1 MDIPQN
7 MKTKYKWLLI
17 GLILCI
23 GFRIALPFIMKDQI
37 NKNLDNIEGYNGA
50 VADVDL
56 QLYRGGFQIK
66 NLKIFEEASEKPEVP
81 LVDLAYLDFS
91 IEWRALFKGSFVGEV
106 YLDTLLVNFTKRKS
120 EATTKTDTT
129 DARIELIKE
138 IQSFNPIQI
147 NILEVKNSQLVY
159 LDPTSD
165 PVVDLE
171 LREFYVRAENLGNVE
186 NDDDMLPASLVFKS
200 TTRDSGSIHLDA
212 QMNYLMDPP
221 DFDFNLEIEKID
233 IPRFNEFFEAYA
245 NLDFESGYFNFYSE
259 GKARNGE
266 VEGYAKPL
274 IERIEVAQ
282 ADSSEGLVKKIYRGA
297 VEVGTDLFK
306 NQKENQ
312 IGTKVPISG
321 SFNNSEVDI
330 LQSIWNFLKN
340 AFFEAYKQEIE
351 RSISFGSETDKKK

>member
-1 MDIPQN
+1 
-7 MKTKYKWLLI
+7 MKTKYKWLLT
-17 GLILCI
+17 GLVLLI
-23 GFRIALPFIMKDQI
+23 GFRIALPFIMKGQI

-56 QLYRGGFQIK
+56 QLYRGGFQIE

-81 LVDLAYLDFS
+81 LVDLAHLDFS
-91 IEWRALFKGSFVGEV
+91 IEWRALLKGSFVGEV
-106 YLDTLLVNFTKRKS
+106 YLDSLLVNFTQRKS
-120 EATTKTDTT
+120 EEINDTDTT

-138 IQSFNPIQI
+138 IQSFNPIKI

-159 LDPTSD
+159 FDPTSE
-165 PVVDLE
+165 PVVDIE
-171 LREFYVRAENLGNVE
+171 LKEFYLRAENLGNVVNE
-186 NDDDMLPASLVFKS
+186 DKDLPASLVFKS
-200 TTRDSGSIHLDA
+200 TTRDSGSIHLEA

-221 DFDFNLEIEKID
+221 DFDFDLEIERID
-233 IPRFNEFFEAYA
+233 IPRFNEFFDAYA

-259 GKARNGE
+259 GKARDGE

-274 IERIEVAQ
+274 IEGLEVAK

-306 NQKENQ
+306 NQEEDQ

-321 SFNNSEVDI
+321 SFNDSEVDI
-330 LQSIWNFLKN
+330 LQSIWNFIKN
-340 AFFEAYKQEIE
+340 AFFEAYRQEIE
-351 RSISFGSETDKKK
+351 RSISFNSGTDKEK